1 MEGESMRVLVVEDEK
16 DLNRIICKKLKVEG
30 YSVDNCYDGEEA
42 LTYIDGAS
50 YDIIIMDI
58 MMPKKNGYEV
68 LAQMRREGNP
78 TPVLFLTAKDAI
90 EDRVKGLDLGADD
103 YIVKPFHF
111 EELMAR
117 VRAMIRRNH
126 GSVSNELKIADLV
139 VDCGTRVVK
148 RGGVEIDLSAKEF
161 AILEYMLQNQGIV
174 LSREK
179 IEEHIWNYDYQ
190 GASNM
195 VDVYIRYLRI
205 KLDKDFDTKLIHTVR
220 GVGYVLKEKG
230 E

>member
-1 MEGESMRVLVVEDEK
+1 MRILVVEDER

-30 YSVDNCYDGEEA
+30 YSVDSCYDGEEA
-42 LTYIDGAS
+42 LTYIDGAN

-68 LAQMRREGNP
+68 LAQIRKEKIA
-78 TPVLFLTAKDAI
+78 TPVLFLTAKDGI

-103 YIVKPFHF
+103 YIIKPFHF
-111 EELMAR
+111 DELMAR

-126 GSVSNELKIADLV
+126 GSTTNILKIDDLEL
-139 VDCGTRVVK
+139 DCGTRVVK
-148 RGGVEIDLSAKEF
+148 RAGKEIELSAKEF
-161 AILEYMLQNQGIV
+161 SILEYMMQNQGIV

-195 VDVYIRYLRI
+195 VDVYIRYLRVKI
-205 KLDKDFDTKLIHTVR
+205 DKDFNTKLIHTVR